1 MLNLF
6 PMFLLC
12 VLSMST
18 HLGRVFYLTV
28 MNVTEKDTVLRAVV
42 GGVRLISP

>member
-1 MLNLF
+1 MLNMF
-6 PMFLLC
+6 PMFFLC
-12 VLSMST
+12 VLSSSA

-28 MNVTEKDTVLRAVV
+28 MNVTEKDTVLRGVV

>member
-12 VLSMST
+12 VLSTSV

-28 MNVTEKDTVLRAVV
+28 MNVTEKGTVLKGVV
-42 GGVRLISP
+42 AGIRFISP